1 MVVTE
6 QDLIELGFEREESNS
21 IDINMDGI
29 FQNVESPSFY
39 NLVVGQIEFQSNRD
53 DEWEDELE
61 VEILDTSIIFND
73 LEDLKQVIEILKR
86 NEK

>member
-39 NLVVGQIEFQSNRD
+39 NLVVGQIEFPLYRRRNQSQLSDNSLRCRSAYRAQSTS
-53 DEWEDELE
+53 
-61 VEILDTSIIFND
+61 EIPHLF
-73 LEDLKQVIEILKR
+73 
-86 NEK
+86 